1 MRISNLWWAVLPF
14 CLFACNKDEQQE
26 GTDGTPVSFVTTIS
40 PSSRLTVNNSWAGLS
55 DAKVGVEIN
64 GTVKEYTVNEKG
76 ELTSA
81 APFYWED
88 LGQTV
93 SVNAWYPYNEG
104 KKPEV
109 VVAAD
114 QSVAANYLAS
124 DLLEVNNASVSASE
138 NTLTFVHRTACV
150 ECALQLNP
158 TEEGTMNAATITLC
172 NLSGV
177 AEGNSVKTTG
187 DYKALVAPQTLT
199 AGTVFMEVTMSDGRS
214 DEYVLPE
221 DVELKQGYIFPVS
234 VEVTPDGLQVA
245 FGTPIKWEGE
255 TVGTN
260 GEAPEVGPGANGDN
274 WESNGSDTTTG
285 DSSEVGPDGNANG
298 WTEGDNETTTGG
310 SSTVNPDGN
319 SSNWGGNSETTTGG
333 SSTINPDGNS
343 SNWGGNSETTTG
355 GSSTVNPGGNSSSW
369 GGSSDTT
376 TGSSSTVNPG
386 NSSGATWGGEN
397 NSTPVTAGQRNEQS
411 TE

>member
-104 KKPEV
+104 KKPEAV

-138 NTLTFVHRTACV
+138 NTLIFVHRTACV
-150 ECALQLNP
+150 ECVLQLNP

-221 DVELKQGYIFPVS
+221 DVELKQGYIFPVY
-234 VEVTPDGLQVA
+234 VEVTPDGLQVD

-255 TVGTN
+255 TVGTD
-260 GEAPEVGPGANGDN
+260 GEAPEVGPDTDGDKWEQNGD
-274 WESNGSDTTTG
+274 DIQT
-285 DSSEVGPDGNANG
+285 DG
-298 WTEGDNETTTGG
+298 ETTEQRPE
-310 SSTVNPDGN
+310 NGN
-319 SSNWGGNSETTTGG
+319 SSQWEGETSE
-333 SSTINPDGNS
+333 
-343 SNWGGNSETTTG
+343 
-355 GSSTVNPGGNSSSW
+355 VNAEKRS
-369 GGSSDTT
+369 
-376 TGSSSTVNPG
+376 
-386 NSSGATWGGEN
+386 
-397 NSTPVTAGQRNEQS
+397 
-411 TE
+411 

>member
-40 PSSRLTVNNSWAGLS
+40 SSSRLTVNNSWAGLS
-55 DAKVGVEIN
+55 DAKVGVKIN

-104 KKPEV
+104 KKPEAV

-234 VEVTPDGLQVA
+234 VEVTPDGLNVA

-255 TVGTN
+255 TVGTD
-260 GEAPEVGPGANGDN
+260 GEAPEVGPDTDGDKWEQNGD
-274 WESNGSDTTTG
+274 DIQT
-285 DSSEVGPDGNANG
+285 DG
-298 WTEGDNETTTGG
+298 ETTEQHPE
-310 SSTVNPDGN
+310 NGN
-319 SSNWGGNSETTTGG
+319 SSQWEGGTSE
-333 SSTINPDGNS
+333 
-343 SNWGGNSETTTG
+343 
-355 GSSTVNPGGNSSSW
+355 VNAEKRS
-369 GGSSDTT
+369 
-376 TGSSSTVNPG
+376 
-386 NSSGATWGGEN
+386 
-397 NSTPVTAGQRNEQS
+397 
-411 TE
+411 